1 MRLPTV
7 GGAFALALVSGAL
20 ASGMALAPTA
30 YADVNFSGKRIVW
43 IVPSR
48 EGGGSDNFTRAVAPH
63 LARHLPGKPTIVI
76 RNIPGTGTMP
86 GTNQFVEQ
94 AKDDGLMIITNSTSA
109 IMNQVLKNKA
119 VRYDLSK
126 MQTIIAIPQ
135 GTFMFASPK
144 TGMKGPDDIG
154 MLVKSG
160 KTFRFGGYSA
170 TSAELRVLVSWE
182 ILGLNVKPLW
192 GMSRG
197 AARQAFMRGEAEFS
211 YDTASSW
218 FKKVLP
224 LIRAKEAVPM
234 MTFGVQDEKG
244 TFVRDPVA
252 PELPHY
258 NEVYEKVHG
267 KKLDGAAMEA
277 WKALF
282 YLGVMSSKSIALPE
296 KAKPEV
302 AETYVKAIKAMLADP
317 KFKKAKEKELGPY
330 RAEFGKAADAI
341 MDKAVNMKP
350 EARAWLKNYLK
361 TKHNVELES

>member
-1 MRLPTV
+1 MRLPSF
-7 GGAFALALVSGAL
+7 GGAL
-20 ASGMALAPTA
+20 AFAVITGAVVSGPGWTSAAKA
-30 YADVNFSGKRIVW
+30 EVSYKGKRIVW

-48 EGGGSDNFTRAVAPH
+48 EGGGSDNFTRAIVPH

-94 AKDDGLMIITNSTSA
+94 AKGDGLMIITNSTSA

-126 MQTIIAIPQ
+126 MRTVIAVPQ
-135 GTFMFASPK
+135 GTFLYASPQ
-144 TGMKGPDDIG
+144 TGLKSPDDIG
-154 MLVKSG
+154 MLIKSG
-160 KTFRFGGYSA
+160 KTYRFGGYSA
-170 TSAELRVLVSWE
+170 TSAELRALVSWE
-182 ILGLNVKPLW
+182 ILGINVKPLW

-197 AARQAFMRGEAEFS
+197 KARQAFMRGEAEFS

-224 LIRAKEAVPM
+224 LVRAKEAVPM
-234 MTFGVQDEKG
+234 MTFGVQDENG
-244 TFVRDPVA
+244 GFVRDPVA
-252 PELPHY
+252 PDLPHF

-267 KKLDGAAMEA
+267 KKLSGAAFEA
-277 WKALF
+277 WQALF

-296 KAKPEV
+296 SAKPEV
-302 AETYVKAIKAMLADP
+302 VDTYVKAVSAMLADP

-330 RAEFGKAADAI
+330 RASFGKAADAI

-350 EARAWLKNYLK
+350 EARAWLRNYLK
-361 TKHNVELES
+361 TKHNVDLES

>member
-1 MRLPTV
+1 MRLTSV
-7 GGAFALALVSGAL
+7 GGALALAVIAGAFAADL
-20 ASGMALAPTA
+20 ASAPA
-30 YADVNFSGKRIVW
+30 AHADVSYAGKRVVW

-48 EGGGSDNFTRAVAPH
+48 EGGGSDNFTRAIAPH

-94 AKDDGLMIITNSTSA
+94 AKGDGLTIITNSTSA
-109 IMNQVLKNKA
+109 IMNQVLRNKA
-119 VRYDLSK
+119 VRYDLGK
-126 MQTIIAIPQ
+126 LQTVLAVPQ
-135 GTFMFASPK
+135 GTFMYASPK
-144 TGMKGPDDIG
+144 TGIKSADDIG
-154 MLVKSG
+154 MLIKSG
-160 KTFRFGGYSA
+160 KTYRFGGYSP

-182 ILGLNVKPLW
+182 VLGINVKPLW

-197 AARQAFMRGEAEFS
+197 KARQAFMRGEAEFS

-224 LIRAKEAVPM
+224 LVRANEAIPM
-234 MTFGVQDEKG
+234 MTFGVQDENG
-244 TFVRDPVA
+244 NFVRDPVA
-252 PELPHY
+252 PDVPHF

-267 KKLDGAAMEA
+267 NKLSGPAFEA
-277 WKALF
+277 WQALF
-282 YLGVMSSKSIALPE
+282 YLGVMSSKSIALAE
-296 KAKPEV
+296 NAKPEV
-302 AETYVKAIKAMLADP
+302 VDTYVKAVTAMLADP
-317 KFKKAKEKELGPY
+317 KFKKAKEKQLGPY
-330 RAEFGKAADAI
+330 RPSIGKAANAV